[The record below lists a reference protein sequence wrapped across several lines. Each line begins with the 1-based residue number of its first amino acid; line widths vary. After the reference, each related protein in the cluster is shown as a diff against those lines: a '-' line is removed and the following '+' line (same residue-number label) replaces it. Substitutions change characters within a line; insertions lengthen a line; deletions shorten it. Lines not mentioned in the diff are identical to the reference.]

1 MKNLPKSERN
11 DKQINKA
18 TNAHKAYKDILEK
31 EFGLTNVSRNDIIRY
46 KLYLELKD
54 NGYKTLYSNTEIPR
68 EKLFSKEFDIE
79 HIIPQ
84 AKLFDDS
91 FSNKTIEKRIV
102 NIEKSNMTALDYVAS
117 KDANSLSEY
126 KLRVEKLH
134 KSGQI
139 SKTKYNKLLMSE
151 AEIPSGFINRDLR
164 DTQYIA
170 KKAREMLNELVK
182 FVVPTTGTIT
192 ARLREDWQ
200 LIDIMQELNWDK
212 YDQQGL
218 TMFYNDKDGRQ
229 IGRIID
235 WSKRNDHRH
244 HAMDALTVA
253 FTKHSF
259 IQYLNNLNAR
269 VQKGI
274 DEYFDLDM
282 VELSDLPKEER
293 SATIYAIEKIF
304 AS

>member
-1 MKNLPKSERN
+1 
-11 DKQINKA
+11 
-18 TNAHKAYKDILEK
+18 
-31 EFGLTNVSRNDIIRY
+31 
-46 KLYLELKD
+46 
-54 NGYKTLYSNTEIPR
+54 
-68 EKLFSKEFDIE
+68 
-79 HIIPQ
+79 
-84 AKLFDDS
+84 
-91 FSNKTIEKRIV
+91 
-102 NIEKSNMTALDYVAS
+102 MTALDYVAS

-126 KLRVEKLH
+126 KLRVKNFINQV
-134 KSGQI
+134 KSVRLN
-139 SKTKYNKLLMSE
+139 TAKLLMSE

-170 KKAREMLNELVK
+170 KKAGEMLNELVK

-269 VQKGI
+269 VQRI
-274 DEYFDLDM
+274 DEYFDLDG
-282 VELSDLPKEER
+282 R
-293 SATIYAIEKIF
+293 II
-304 AS
+304 